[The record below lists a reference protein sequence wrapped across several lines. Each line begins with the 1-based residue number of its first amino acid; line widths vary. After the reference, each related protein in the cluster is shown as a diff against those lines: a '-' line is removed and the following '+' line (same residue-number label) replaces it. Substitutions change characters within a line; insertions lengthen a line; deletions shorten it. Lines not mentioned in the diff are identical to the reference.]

1 MYLIVVGGGKV
12 GYYLTKTLVH
22 EGYEVLLIEKNPAK
36 CETYTERFGAVVMNG
51 DGAEASTL
59 AAAGAARADV
69 VAAVTGDDEDNLVI
83 CQMAKH
89 RFNVKRTIARVN
101 NPKNEELFRKL
112 GIDVTVNPTNVIL
125 SLIEQQI
132 PDRHFVHL
140 LALRHAQLAVVE
152 ASVAADSPIAGRNV
166 ADIRLPDDTSMIA
179 ILRDGDVIVPNGQTE
194 ISPGDEVIAITRRES
209 EEALRHLLVNE

>member
-22 EGYEVLLIEKNPAK
+22 EGYEVLLIEKNPNK

-51 DGAEASTL
+51 DGAEAATL
-59 AAAGAARADV
+59 AAAGAGRADV
-69 VAAVTGDDEDNLVI
+69 VIAVTGDDEDNLVI

-89 RFNVKRTIARVN
+89 RFNVGRTIARVN

-140 LALRHAQLAVVE
+140 LALRHAKLALVE
-152 ASVAADSPIAGRNV
+152 GSVHSESPIANRSLS
-166 ADIRLPDDTSMIA
+166 DIRMPPETSMIA
-179 ILRDGDVIVPNGQTE
+179 VLRAGDVIVPTGQTT
-194 ISPGDEVIAITRRES
+194 ILPGDEIIAITRQES
-209 EEALRHLLVNE
+209 EHALRHLIVND